1 MKILKKEDVDLEKVK
16 INAKALHVDNYDMYY
31 VYLPMKDGSKRKVR
45 VFTDAGTLPP
55 IDSDEIRQLLMPHLD
70 EIRDFFINRLFGT
83 DGLVAQQNRDDF
95 IYLGGDLLQNDKSK
109 DVKVGEKSFKD
120 NLFELK
126 MKVFS
131 LEKSKKEQTFSDVP
145 KRPIQT
151 VYANQETSKPSIRT
165 PFQSL
170 VNIQSPHVDVSQDR
184 TKGTIKA
191 PESQSP
197 HVDFNQVRAKSPI
210 KAPRSQ
216 SPHVDFNQDRTK
228 GTIKAPRSQSSYVDF
243 SQDRSK
249 SKTPKESKQKKG
261 KNYVI
266 SDIHGMYGSYIEAM
280 RKMTPNDHIYIL
292 GDVIDRGKNGIK
304 ILKDIMERSKDRA
317 HNPEITFLLGNHE
330 MQFLQTISIMMRKGL
345 KKSDIL
351 TILNRATAKKRLGWF
366 ELEKGNVPEQD
377 IVKCKK
383 TYERYNAEVNK
394 LVREKSLT
402 NFDVKLITIWLGDNH
417 GLQTF
422 NDFIQSEYVK
432 TPKDHQEMYSF
443 LMHSDVLLSKTIK
456 GQDYLFVHAVPPR
469 EESLIHDL
477 HTTNRGYTVKDL
489 KPEQYEFVLQSRD
502 RKTFR
507 DAKREGFITIC
518 GHEPEIGS
526 IVKDKDD
533 GFIRVDAGC
542 GSRNYN
548 SKLALYCID
557 DGKVQ
562 YIEEREN
569 DSIDD
574 PEW

>member
-170 VNIQSPHVDVSQDR
+170 VNIQSPHVDVS
-184 TKGTIKA
+184 
-191 PESQSP
+191 
-197 HVDFNQVRAKSPI
+197 
-210 KAPRSQ
+210 
-216 SPHVDFNQDRTK
+216 QDRTK